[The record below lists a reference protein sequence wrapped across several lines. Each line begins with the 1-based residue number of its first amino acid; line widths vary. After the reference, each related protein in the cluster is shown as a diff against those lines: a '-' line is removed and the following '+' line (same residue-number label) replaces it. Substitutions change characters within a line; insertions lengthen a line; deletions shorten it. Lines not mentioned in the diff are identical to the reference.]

1 MGKSGANERNES
13 SLSNCRV
20 QPALSKKEGRVDFRK
35 NIRLREYWWVFEKTL
50 KVQGNTFSFSKIQET
65 TFIFSNVK
73 KVLVGFRKTLKFK
86 ELLVVFRKPFLSPI
100 S

>member
-35 NIRLREYWWVFEKTL
+35 NLSSQEI
-50 KVQGNTFSFSKIQET
+50 TF
-65 TFIFSNVK
+65 
-73 KVLVGFRKTLKFK
+73 
-86 ELLVVFRKPFLSPI
+86 
-100 S
+100 